1 MDTIVIDIETKNT
14 FKEVG
19 RDNFDALEIS
29 LIGLYSYNQNKY
41 FAFEENELEKA
52 AEFLKNTGLLIGFS
66 ISRFDLP
73 VMKRYFS
80 HLDNFDIVSIPRVDL
95 LDEIEIL
102 LGRRVGLD
110 ILAKANLG
118 IGKTGHGLEAPG
130 LYREGKIK
138 ELKDY
143 CLNDVKITKELYEFA
158 RNRGYLMIPQKESG
172 DSIKVEFPK
181 EAFCY

>member
-1 MDTIVIDIETKNT
+1 MDNIVIDIETKNT

-29 LIGLYSYNQNKY
+29 LIGLYSYGRNEY
-41 FAFEENELEKA
+41 FAFEEDEFDKV

-80 HLDNFDIVSIPRVDL
+80 DFDVFSIPRLDL

-158 RNRGYLMIPQKESG
+158 RNRGYLMIPQKES
-172 DSIKVEFPK
+172 DESIKVEFPK

>member
-1 MDTIVIDIETKNT
+1 MDNIVIDIETKNT

-29 LIGLYSYNQNKY
+29 LIGLYSYGRNEY
-41 FAFEENELEKA
+41 FAFEEDEFDKV

-80 HLDNFDIVSIPRVDL
+80 DFDVFSIPRLDL

-130 LYREGKIK
+130 LYRDGKIK

-143 CLNDVKITKELYEFA
+143 CLNDVKITKDLYEFA
-158 RNRGYLMIPQKESG
+158 RSRGYLMIPQKES
-172 DSIKVEFPK
+172 DESIKVEFPK

>member
-29 LIGLYSYNQNKY
+29 LIGLYSYGQNEY
-41 FAFEENELEKA
+41 FAFEEGEFDKV
-52 AEFLKNTGLLIGFS
+52 AEFLKNASLLIGFS

-80 HLDNFDIVSIPRVDL
+80 DFDVFSIPRVDL

-130 LYREGKIK
+130 LYRDGKIK

-143 CLNDVKITKELYEFA
+143 CLNDVKITKDLYEFA
-158 RNRGYLMIPQKESG
+158 RSRGYLMIPQKES
-172 DSIKVEFPK
+172 DESIKVEFPK